1 MKKRLYL
8 LLSILVISSLVVA
21 SFGLILRL
29 RMDDTIQKYEEESVI
44 ALPFVLL
51 KEGKLDD
58 VLFKKAPSKPV
69 IPVTVPPTEPSVPA
83 TTAPAAT
90 TKPVEEST
98 DPSETTASETTVPP
112 TTEPPRKLPVYGEDE
127 SFFDDV
133 LFIGDSRLCGL
144 RDYARLG
151 QADYFC
157 DVGMT
162 IFNLWDR
169 TTSDKA
175 FGSTDLA
182 SLLAQKQYKK
192 IYIALGI
199 NECGYPTGSIESEY
213 QSLIQHLKA
222 AQPQAIV
229 ISQSIMTVGRSF
241 AASADYFSIEH
252 LAELNQMFASFADGK
267 TVFYLDVNEAIAD
280 EEGYLPDDMSS
291 DGCHLY
297 AVDNALWAQWL
308 CESAARLP
316 LN

>member
-58 VLFKKAPSKPV
+58 VLFKKAPSTPTF
-69 IPVTVPPTEPSVPA
+69 PVTVPPTEPSVPE
-83 TTAPAAT
+83 TTVPVT
-90 TKPVEEST
+90 TTVPEST
-98 DPSETTASETTVPP
+98 GPAETTVPETTVPP
-112 TTEPPRKLPVYGEDE
+112 TTEPPQKLPVYGEDE

-151 QADYFC
+151 DADYFC

-169 TTSDKA
+169 TTSDKD

-182 SLLAQKQYKK
+182 SLLAQKQYNK

-213 QSLIQHLKA
+213 QSLIQRLQA

-229 ISQSIMTVGRSF
+229 ISQSIMTVGRGF

-252 LAELNQMFASFADGK
+252 LAELNEMFASFADGER
-267 TVFYLDVNEAIAD
+267 VFYLDVNEAIAD

>member
-1 MKKRLYL
+1 MKKQLYL

-29 RMDDTIQKYEEESVI
+29 RLDDTIQKYEEESVI
-44 ALPFVLL
+44 SLPFVLL

-58 VLFKKAPSKPV
+58 VLFEKAPSTPS
-69 IPVTVPPTEPSVPA
+69 IPVTVPPTEPAAPE
-83 TTAPAAT
+83 TTLPAAT
-90 TKPVEEST
+90 T
-98 DPSETTASETTVPP
+98 DPAETTVPEP
-112 TTEPPRKLPVYGEDE
+112 SVPESTVPPRKLPVYGEDE

-144 RDYARLG
+144 RDFARLG

-169 TTSDKA
+169 TTSDKD

-182 SLLAQKQYKK
+182 SLLAQKQYNK

-199 NECGYPTGSIESEY
+199 NECGYPTSSIESEY
-213 QSLIQHLKA
+213 QSLIQRLKA

-229 ISQSIMTVGRSF
+229 ISQSIMTVGRDF

-252 LAELNQMFASFADGK
+252 LAELNEMFASFADGK

-280 EEGYLPDDMSS
+280 EEGYLPDSMSS

-297 AVDNALWAQWL
+297 AVENAVWARWL

-316 LN
+316 